1 MKKIEFRHYER
12 SFILGGYKDI
22 KLFEYVELAID
33 KFGGEELKST
43 DGTIIYCPKI
53 STDILGV
60 AFHEKL
66 LSTEA
71 IQNYEKDK
79 YIQKKLREL
88 KIDRDKMAYLLLWT
102 CFCAENLSR
111 TKLVETKYE
120 KFSRAIEFINNLSSE
135 KIPSAN
141 VKISSGKRGKNAAII
156 FDDIESILFIGKAL
170 SECLKNHISESAQF
184 KIEPIDSS
192 TSNEFLDIED
202 KLTDKTK
209 QRFFYEVIDWFLK
222 EHRNKQGISKP
233 KEGINHDWIISRLA
247 WLFGIANT
255 NYKDGGLNNSW
266 K

>member
-1 MKKIEFRHYER
+1 MKKIEFRHYEK

-22 KLFEYVELAID
+22 DLFEYVELAID

-120 KFSRAIEFINNLSSE
+120 KFSRAIE
-135 KIPSAN
+135 
-141 VKISSGKRGKNAAII
+141 
-156 FDDIESILFIGKAL
+156 
-170 SECLKNHISESAQF
+170 
-184 KIEPIDSS
+184 
-192 TSNEFLDIED
+192 
-202 KLTDKTK
+202 
-209 QRFFYEVIDWFLK
+209 
-222 EHRNKQGISKP
+222 
-233 KEGINHDWIISRLA
+233 
-247 WLFGIANT
+247 
-255 NYKDGGLNNSW
+255 
-266 K
+266 